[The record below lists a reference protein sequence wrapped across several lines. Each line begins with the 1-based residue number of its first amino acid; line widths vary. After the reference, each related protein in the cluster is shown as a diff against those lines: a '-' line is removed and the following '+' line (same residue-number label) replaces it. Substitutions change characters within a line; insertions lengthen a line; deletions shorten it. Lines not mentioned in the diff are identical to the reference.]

1 MYRRAL
7 ASVEHTVLYARLIRS
22 LAHLAAESVKLTH
35 EVSLARTADGGV
47 ARHIADGIQVDGKA
61 NRFAAEPRSRQGC
74 FDPGVSCAN
83 DADVISS
90 GAKIHGSIIRFVV
103 SISIYFYEKR
113 VCALF
118 SDAEAFKN
126 VGEYFFIHGFAR
138 DFADGGKR
146 RFGVHPGDVRSKPG
160 TQRLRSV

>member
-1 MYRRAL
+1 MRHFTAECIELRDELAL
-7 ASVEHTVLYARLIRS
+7 AGS
-22 LAHLAAESVKLTH
+22 
-35 EVSLARTADGGV
+35 ADGGV